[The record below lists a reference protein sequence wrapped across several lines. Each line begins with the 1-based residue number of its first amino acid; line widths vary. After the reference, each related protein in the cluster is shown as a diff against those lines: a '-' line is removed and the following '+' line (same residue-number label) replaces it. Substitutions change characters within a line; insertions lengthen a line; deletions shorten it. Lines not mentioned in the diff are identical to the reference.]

1 VLHST
6 WGYNLIDIV
15 RSLESYCAR
24 NDLDPQTTAV
34 WICFAC
40 INQHR
45 VIEQTENVPPE
56 AFREEFEARVMGTG
70 HVLSML
76 APWSKPANLERIWV
90 SFCLFTRAGNGLD
103 DGCWQCLYEVLV
115 GLTLK
120 LKQACKFE
128 VIMPPCEEASFRKAL
143 VSDFDS
149 ILKSLSQIDLENAE
163 ASVVEDKV
171 MIKEIVRQGMGFQ
184 AVNKAVMGM
193 LHEWLAATAKAALDA
208 LPQAERGTSA
218 LINNLGALYQDQGK
232 YQLAE
237 QLYVESMGARRAT
250 LGDQHP
256 DTLISIGNLGDLY
269 MDQGKLEL
277 AEPLCVEALGA
288 KRATFGDQHPL
299 TLTSIGNLGAL
310 YKKQG
315 KYDLA
320 EPLYVESM
328 GASRATLGDQHPRTL
343 ASIGNL
349 GVLYQDQGKHQL
361 AEPLCVEALDGKRA
375 TLGDKHPSTLAS
387 IGNLVDLLREAG
399 KLAEAQATLGNAVAT
414 AAEVLGERHP
424 LAIGTAAKAARLR
437 HAQDGGAVEG
447 KAMLSAAVAQMAEVL
462 GAEHP
467 QTLKYAAVL
476 GAMGSEANG

>member
-1 VLHST
+1 MDEELLHGTGEYASVRRPKVYDINQKILIDGTSETKCTRDGRIGSALIDLLEELYGSRAVSRATMMLSYT

-76 APWSKPANLERIWV
+76 APWSKPANLERVW
-90 SFCLFTRAGNGLD
+90 
-103 DGCWQCLYEVLV
+103 CLYEVLV

-143 VSDFDS
+143 VRDFDS
-149 ILKSLSQIDLENAE
+149 ILASLSQIDLENAE

-208 LPQAERGTSA
+208 LPQAERGTST
-218 LINNLGALYQDQGK
+218 LINNLGVLYKNQGK
-232 YQLAE
+232 YELAE
-237 QLYVESMGARRAT
+237 QLYVELMGARRAT

-256 DTLISIGNLGDLY
+256 KTLNSISNLGLLY
-269 MDQGKLEL
+269 SEQGKHDL
-277 AEPLCVEALGA
+277 AEQLYLEALGA
-288 KRATFGDQHPL
+288 R
-299 TLTSIGNLGAL
+299 
-310 YKKQG
+310 
-315 KYDLA
+315 
-320 EPLYVESM
+320 
-328 GASRATLGDQHPRTL
+328 RATLGDKHPHTL
-343 ASIGNL
+343 TSINNL
-349 GVLYQDQGKHQL
+349 GLLYTHQGKHQL
-361 AEPLCVEALDGKRA
+361 AEPLCVEALGARRA
-375 TLGDKHPSTLAS
+375 TLGDQHLDTLTS
-387 IGNLVDLLREAG
+387 INNLGMLYKDQG
-399 KLAEAQATLGNAVAT
+399 KY
-414 AAEVLGERHP
+414 
-424 LAIGTAAKAARLR
+424 RL
-437 HAQDGGAVEG
+437 
-447 KAMLSAAVAQMAEVL
+447 
-462 GAEHP
+462 
-467 QTLKYAAVL
+467 
-476 GAMGSEANG
+476 